1 MRSLFSGV
9 ILVLLLAGS
18 GIAHDPTDLQGITK
32 IKSEGFNRSEVM
44 ETLSYLTDVHGSR
57 LTGSP
62 GLKAASEWARDQL
75 TEWGLSNARLEAWG
89 TFGKGWSTEQYM
101 IEMTEP
107 HYMHI
112 LAHPKAWTPGTD
124 GEVSGTP
131 ILLDV
136 DDDKLVEE
144 MKGKLGGAIVLLGK
158 AEGIAG
164 DFEADER
171 RYTEEELLE
180 LAAAPE
186 PGVRRSRRNFSEER
200 RRRFARR
207 GKMRKLRK
215 FLADE
220 GVAVSI
226 EASSLG
232 YGTLRVTSGGT
243 FRSNSEPTIPQI
255 VVAGEHYNRMVRL
268 IEKDIAVKLRLNI
281 KNTFHTEDSLGYNVF
296 AELPGY
302 DKKLK
307 KEIVML
313 GAHLDSWHAGTG
325 ATDNGSGSAVM
336 MEAIR
341 ILKMSGVKPR
351 RTIRVALWTGEEQG
365 LLGSRGF
372 VKKHVG
378 EAGGRVTKDE
388 YDLISAY
395 YNMDN
400 GTGKVRGIYLQGND
414 ALRPIFEAFFEPFH
428 DLGATTVTMRNTG
441 GTDHLPFDAI
451 GVPGFQFIQDPIAY
465 FSRTWHTNLDVLD
478 HVQKSDLMQASVIIA
493 AIVYQ
498 TAMLDEKLPRKPLS
512 PREN

>member
-1 MRSLFSGV
+1 MRRLFFG
-9 ILVLLLAGS
+9 IICIFLAAGS
-18 GIAHDPTDLQGITK
+18 SVAHEPADLQSITK

-62 GLKAASEWARDQL
+62 GLMAASEWARDQL
-75 TEWGLSNARLEAWG
+75 TEWGLSNARLEPWG
-89 TFGKGWSTEQYM
+89 TFGKGWSTERFIVEM
-101 IEMTEP
+101 IEP
-107 HYMHI
+107 GYMHM
-112 LAHPKAWTPGTD
+112 LAYPKAWTPGTD
-124 GEVSGTP
+124 GELVGTP

-144 MKGKLGGAIVLLGK
+144 NKGKLSGAIVLLGK
-158 AEGIAG
+158 AEDIQG

-171 RYTEEELLE
+171 RYTTEELAD

-186 PGVRRSRRNFSEER
+186 PGVRRSRRSYSEAQ

-207 GKMRKLRK
+207 GKMRKIRK

-220 GVAVSI
+220 GVAMSI

-243 FRSNSEPTIPQI
+243 FRSNSDPAVPQI
-255 VVAGEHYNRMVRL
+255 VVAGEHYNRIVRL
-268 IEKDIAVKLRLNI
+268 IEKEIPVKLRLNVQN
-281 KNTFHTEDSLGYNVF
+281 KFHEEDSLGYNVL

-302 DKKLK
+302 DRKLK

-341 ILKMSGVKPR
+341 ILKQSGVKPR
-351 RTIRVALWTGEEQG
+351 RTIRIALWTGEEQG

-378 EAGGRVTKDE
+378 EAGGRVQKDE

-400 GTGKVRGIYLQGND
+400 GTGKIRGIYLQSND
-414 ALRPIFEAFFEPFH
+414 ALRPIFESFFEPFH
-428 DLGATTVTMRNTG
+428 DLDASTITLRNTG
-441 GTDHLPFDAI
+441 GTDHLAFDAI

-478 HVQKSDLMQASVIIA
+478 HIQKSDLMQASVIIA

-498 TAMLDEKLPRKPLS
+498 TAMLDEKLPRKPLQ
-512 PREN
+512 PNP